1 MTHPEIKGF
10 IETSFCDWDGCLA
23 SVIFLPYC
31 NLRCPYCQN
40 GILISEPETIPNIDL
55 DAILASLE
63 RRRGWIDGVV
73 ITGGEPTI
81 HADLADLARTIKMH
95 GFKVKIDTNGTNPDL
110 LCQMVKTGLVDYIAM
125 DVKAPIDDRYSIAA
139 GVKVDLRAISR
150 SIEILLNGDLP
161 YELRT
166 TLVPGIIDQSA
177 IESISSSIRGAKK
190 YVLQRFVPDNSLDST
205 YRNLL
210 PFSDDF
216 VAGLLDIARRHVE
229 NAFYR
234 GKSGVALSSKGGL
247 A

>member
-31 NLRCPYCQN
+31 NFRCPYCQN
-40 GILISEPETIPNIDL
+40 GILITEPETIPTIDL
-55 DAILASLE
+55 ETVLASLE
-63 RRRGWIDGVV
+63 KRRGWIDGVV

-81 HADLADLARTIKMH
+81 YADLANLARTIKQR

-110 LCQMVKTGLVDYIAM
+110 LREIVKAGLVDYIAM
-125 DVKAPIDDRYSIAA
+125 DVKAPLDDRYSIAA
-139 GVKVDLRAISR
+139 GVEVDLRAISR
-150 SIEILLNGDLP
+150 SIEIVMSSDLA

-177 IESISSSIRGAKK
+177 IESISSSIKGAKK
-190 YVLQRFVPDNSLDST
+190 YVLQRFVPDNSLDSS

-210 PFSDDF
+210 PFCDDF
-216 VAGLLDIARRHVE
+216 VLRLRDIARRHVE

-234 GKSGVALSSKGGL
+234 GKSGVVLSSKGGL
-247 A
+247 S